1 MTTVFKHMT
10 LENAQRLS
18 RGEIRIGSFS
28 YYRNAEHHISIRD
41 EHEGITI
48 GLTHDAIITSTTH
61 QETIVAGL
69 RFVTDTGGK
78 IDVSNSSFV
87 RALPPLYIYSTTL
100 IDTPGHFPQYNTII
114 RIEDIELFGRILV
127 DCRRD
132 LFNGYHSGLVNYK
145 EQVYAAMNH
154 PGIDP
159 DPFVKSSNFQDD
171 QEFRLAFIPTREVEP
186 HITFSLNEIR
196 NAFHTGLCSII
207 T

>member
-28 YYRNAEHHISIRD
+28 YYRDAEHHASIRD
-41 EHEGITI
+41 EHEGITT
-48 GLTHDAIITSTTH
+48 GLTHDAVITSATY

-69 RFVTDTGGK
+69 KFVTDTGGT
-78 IDVSNSSFV
+78 IDVSNSSFI
-87 RALPPLYIYSTTL
+87 RALPPVYIYSTTL
-100 IDTPGHFPQYNTII
+100 INAPGRFPQYDTII
-114 RIEDIELFGRILV
+114 RIEDIELFGRIIV

-154 PGIDP
+154 PGIEP
-159 DPFVKSSNFQDD
+159 DPFFKSSNFQGD
-171 QEFRLAFIPTREVEP
+171 QEFRLAFIPAGEVES
-186 HITFSLNEIR
+186 HVTFSLNEIR
-196 NAFHTGLCSII
+196 NAFRTGLCSIV